1 MEDFRAALLAHLF
14 PGGGSVPT
22 HELTDEDRRRVQALA
37 DAKYRT
43 WDWNYGESPPFNLQR
58 TRRFPSGEV
67 DIRLF
72 VEDGIIT
79 SIRFFGDFFSSREL
93 SDLERCLTGT
103 RYRRDDLGHA
113 LERAQAGEGS
123 FVSGV
128 SESDLLSLIY

>member
-1 MEDFRAALLAHLF
+1 M
-14 PGGGSVPT
+14 PT